1 MKKFII
7 AIAVLL
13 MLCGCEKS
21 AEAQSETLTE
31 TSSATT
37 EAAHTTAS
45 ETADSSILEAEDT
58 TAEKPDFLFVAF
70 GGKGTLKAY
79 NGSET
84 SVIIPEEID
93 GMPVTKYYY
102 NAFEGSNVTE
112 ITFPSTITDITK
124 LSGADK
130 LETINLP
137 KTLKSVTPRYIADC
151 PNLQNINIESGGD
164 FISDDGV
171 LYSADG
177 KTLVCFPAG
186 RTGEFTVPDGVEV
199 IGDNAF
205 TGSKLTKVTLP
216 KGVVRLGKYA
226 FHKAQLSEII
236 LPEGLAEIDSY
247 AFADS
252 GLTSIVL
259 PNGLTKIGNST
270 FAGCQI
276 TEIALPE
283 GLAEIGSSAFSQTK
297 LTELYLP
304 DSIESCGNILG
315 SSSGDISVSAPLAAA
330 YGREAEQFLALPNV
344 TFRGDNDRHK
354 AMRAAPKPSNYKYHS
369 GRIFIDINGDKFP
382 EMISVEDYGEVGEHY
397 YYSSIYRY
405 DTDSNEW
412 VLFGWLYNGENINLY
427 YDKNKDEY
435 FYLLHE
441 QGYEAGDYF
450 YKKICTADC
459 SDDSGSPLFGFF
471 DEYSIGERFYGEYIV
486 EEVVDFGSLNGKYYI
501 GENEEDF
508 LQNSVKDAM
517 SEYDIVFSIDIAELI
532 PQESD
537 EPFEITVGDLADT
550 PQDSPY
556 FSQKQERE
564 PLVTIGDEVYTED
577 TFWVH
582 LNAEDATPEN
592 FEKLSLLPKLTTLN
606 IGGRYGYGDKETP
619 VDLNGIGVLT
629 NLRELYV
636 WGDIT
641 NAAEI
646 GKLKNLSVL
655 YMSST
660 ADDFTFLTGMDSV
673 VVMEFDGTTDKPEDF
688 YEPLYGMKNMRCL
701 LLSTW
706 DINMTTEQYKH
717 IKKNAPHIKI
727 FMFKRG

>member
-7 AIAVLL
+7 AMAVLL

-21 AEAQSETLTE
+21 AEAQSGTLTE
-31 TSSATT
+31 TSSSAT
-37 EAAHTTAS
+37 EAAHTAVS
-45 ETADSSILEAEDT
+45 ETADRSVLESGDT
-58 TAEKPDFLFVAF
+58 TEEKPDFLFAAF

-84 SVIIPEEID
+84 SVIIPEEAD

-112 ITFPSTITDITK
+112 ITFPSTITEITK
-124 LSGADK
+124 LSGAEK

-137 KTLKSVTPRYIADC
+137 KTLKSVTPRYLADC
-151 PNLQNINIESGGD
+151 PNLRDINIESGGQ
-164 FISDDGV
+164 FTSVDGV

-199 IGDNAF
+199 IGTNAF

-216 KGVVRLGKYA
+216 KGVVGIEKYA
-226 FHKAQLSEII
+226 FHKAQLTEII
-236 LPEGLAEIDSY
+236 LPEGLAEIGNY

-252 GLTSIVL
+252 GLKSIAL
-259 PNGLTKIGNST
+259 PNGLTKIGNSA
-270 FAGCQI
+270 FSGCPF

-283 GLAEIGSSAFSQTK
+283 GLAEIGTNAFSQTK

-315 SSSGDISVSAPLAAA
+315 SSSGDISISAPLAAA
-330 YGREAEQFLALPNV
+330 YGREADRLLALPNV
-344 TFRGDNDRHK
+344 TFRGDNDMYK
-354 AMRAAPKPSNYKYHS
+354 AMRAAPKHYDSKYYA

-382 EMISVEDYGEVGEHY
+382 EMAEVYEYGVRDYN
-397 YYSSIYRY
+397 Y
-405 DTDSNEW
+405 DVYW
-412 VLFGWLYNGENINLY
+412 YNAKESKWSHFWWFHNNENIELY
-427 YDKNKDEY
+427 HDKAKDEY

-441 QGYEAGDYF
+441 LGEYGGDYF
-450 YKKICTADC
+450 FKNLCTADF
-459 SDDSGSPLFGFF
+459 SDDSSTSWSSSVGGFDGYTIGTHF
-471 DEYSIGERFYGEYIV
+471 YEEYFVDET
-486 EEVVDFGSLNGKYYI
+486 VDFGSLNGKYYI

-508 LQNSVKDAM
+508 VQNAVKDAM
-517 SEYDIVFSIDIAELI
+517 SEYELVQSIDIAEFI
-532 PQESD
+532 PPKSD
-537 EPFEITVGDLADT
+537 EPFEITVGDLSDT
-550 PQDSPY
+550 PQASPY
-556 FSQKQERE
+556 FSQKQEKE
-564 PLVTIGDEVYTED
+564 PLFTIGDEVCTED
-577 TFWVH
+577 TFMVY
-582 LNAEDATPEN
+582 LDAEDATPEN

-606 IGGRYGYGDKETP
+606 IGGRYGDNDS
-619 VDLNGIGVLT
+619 VDLDGIGVLT

-646 GKLKNLSVL
+646 GELKNLSVL

-660 ADDFTFLTGMDSV
+660 ADDFTFLTGMDSI
-673 VVMEFDGTTDKPEDF
+673 VVMEFDDTTDKPEDF

-706 DINMTTEQYKH
+706 DDNMTAEQYKH

>member
-7 AIAVLL
+7 AIAAILL
-13 MLCGCEKS
+13 LGGCKNGMES
-21 AEAQSETLTE
+21 QSGTEVQTTVQTE
-31 TSSATT
+31 TSAETVSVTAT
-37 EAAHTTAS
+37 AASAS
-45 ETADSSILEAEDT
+45 EDNAPE
-58 TAEKPDFLFVAF
+58 EKPDFQYSVM
-70 GGKGTLKAY
+70 GGKVTLKAY

-102 NAFEGSNVTE
+102 NAFESSNVTE
-112 ITFPSTITDITK
+112 ITFPSTVTEITK

-130 LETINLP
+130 LETLNLP
-137 KTLKSVTPRYIADC
+137 KTLKSVTPRYLADC
-151 PNLQNINIESGGD
+151 PNLRNINIESGGD
-164 FISDDGV
+164 FMSADGV

-186 RTGEFTVPDGVEV
+186 KTGEFTVPDGVEV

-205 TGSKLTKVTLP
+205 TGSRLSKVTLP
-216 KGVVRLGKYA
+216 KGIVGIEKYA
-226 FHKAQLSEII
+226 FHKAQLTEII
-236 LPEGLAEIDSY
+236 LPEGLAEIGNY

-252 GLTSIVL
+252 GLKSIVL
-259 PNGLTKIGNST
+259 PNGLTKIGNSA
-270 FAGCQI
+270 FSGCPI
-276 TEIALPE
+276 TKITLPE
-283 GLAEIGSSAFSQTK
+283 GLVEIGTSAFSQTK

-315 SSSGDISVSAPLAAA
+315 SSSGDISISAPLAAA
-330 YGREAEQFLALPNV
+330 YGREAAQFLALPNV
-344 TFRGDNDRHK
+344 TFRGDNDMHK
-354 AMRAAPKPSNYKYHS
+354 AMRAAPKPSNDKYYS

-382 EMISVEDYGEVGEHY
+382 EMISVEDYGKVGEHY
-397 YYSSIYRY
+397 YNSSIYRY
-405 DTDSNEW
+405 DTDRNEW
-412 VLFGWLYNGENINLY
+412 GLFWLVYNGENINLY
-427 YDKNKDEY
+427 YDKANNEY

-441 QGYEAGDYF
+441 QGYEAGNYF

-486 EEVVDFGSLNGKYYI
+486 EEKVDFGSLNGKYYI

-508 LQNSVKDAM
+508 LQNAVKDAM
-517 SEYDIVFSIDIAELI
+517 SEYELVFSIDIAELI
-532 PQESD
+532 PQESIM
-537 EPFEITVGDLADT
+537 PFEITVGDLADT
-550 PQDSPY
+550 PQASPY
-556 FSQKQERE
+556 FSQKQEKE
-564 PLVTIGDEVYTED
+564 PLFTIGQEVCTED
-577 TFWVH
+577 TFMVY
-582 LNAEDATPEN
+582 LDAEDATPEN
-592 FEKLSLLPKLTTLN
+592 FEKLSRLPKLTTLN
-606 IGGRYGYGDKETP
+606 IGGRYGDNDS
-619 VDLNGIGVLT
+619 VDLDGIGVLT

-673 VVMEFDGTTDKPEDF
+673 VVMEFDDTSDKPEDF

-706 DINMTTEQYKH
+706 DDNMTAEQYKH

-727 FMFKRG
+727 FMYKRG

>member
-7 AIAVLL
+7 AMAVLL

-21 AEAQSETLTE
+21 AEAQSGTLTE
-31 TSSATT
+31 TSSSAT
-37 EAAHTTAS
+37 EAS
-45 ETADSSILEAEDT
+45 KTADRSVLEAEDT
-58 TAEKPDFLFVAF
+58 TAEKPDFLFAAF

-84 SVIIPEEID
+84 SVVIPEETD

-124 LSGADK
+124 LSGAEK

-151 PNLQNINIESGGD
+151 PNLRNINIENGGD
-164 FISDDGV
+164 FMSADGV

-199 IGDNAF
+199 IGTNAF

-216 KGVVRLGKYA
+216 KGVVGIEKYA
-226 FHKAQLSEII
+226 FHRAQLSEII
-236 LPEGLAEIDSY
+236 LPEGLAEIGNY

-252 GLTSIVL
+252 GLKSIVL

-270 FAGCQI
+270 FSGCQI

-283 GLAEIGSSAFSQTK
+283 GLAEIGANAFSQTK

-315 SSSGDISVSAPLAAA
+315 SSSGDISISAPLAAA
-330 YGREAEQFLALPNV
+330 YGRESAQLLALPNV
-344 TFRGDNDRHK
+344 TFRGDNDMHK
-354 AMRAAPKPSNYKYHS
+354 AMRAAPKPSNDKYYS

-382 EMISVEDYGEVGEHY
+382 EMINVDDYGEEGEHY
-397 YYSSIYRY
+397 YNSSIYRY
-405 DTDSNEW
+405 DTGSNEW
-412 VLFGWLYNGENINLY
+412 VLFWWLYNGENINLY
-427 YDKNKDEY
+427 YDKANNEY

-450 YKKICTADC
+450 YKKICTADF
-459 SDDSGSPLFGFF
+459 SDAGEYIGSF
-471 DEYSIGERFYGEYIV
+471 DGYSIGEHFYGEYIL
-486 EEVVDFGSLNGKYYI
+486 EEKVDFGSLNGKYYI

-508 LQNSVKDAM
+508 LQNAVKDAM

-532 PQESD
+532 PQESIM
-537 EPFEITVGDLADT
+537 PFEITVGDLADT
-550 PQDSPY
+550 PQASPY
-556 FSQKQERE
+556 FSQKQEKE
-564 PLVTIGDEVYTED
+564 PLFTIGQEVCTED
-577 TFWVH
+577 TFMVY
-582 LNAEDATPEN
+582 LDAEDATPEN
-592 FEKLSLLPKLTTLN
+592 FEKLSRLPKLTTLN
-606 IGGRYGYGDKETP
+606 IGGWYGDNDS
-619 VDLNGIGVLT
+619 VDLDGIGVLT

-673 VVMEFDGTTDKPEDF
+673 VVMEFDDTTDKPEDF

-717 IKKNAPHIKI
+717 IKNNAPHIKI

>member
-7 AIAVLL
+7 AMAVLL

-21 AEAQSETLTE
+21 AEAQSGTLTE
-31 TSSATT
+31 TSSSAT
-37 EAAHTTAS
+37 EAAHTAAS
-45 ETADSSILEAEDT
+45 ETADRSVLKAEDT

-84 SVIIPEEID
+84 SVVIPEEID

-112 ITFPSTITDITK
+112 ITFPSTITEITK
-124 LSGADK
+124 LSGAEK

-137 KTLKSVTPRYIADC
+137 KTLKSVTPRYLADC
-151 PNLQNINIESGGD
+151 PNLRNINIESGGD
-164 FISDDGV
+164 FMSADGV

-186 RTGEFTVPDGVEV
+186 RTGEFIVPDGVEV
-199 IGDNAF
+199 IGTNAF

-216 KGVVRLGKYA
+216 KGVVGIEKYA
-226 FHKAQLSEII
+226 FHKAQLTEII
-236 LPEGLAEIDSY
+236 LPEGLAEIGNY

-252 GLTSIVL
+252 GLTSIAL

-270 FAGCQI
+270 FSGCQI

-283 GLAEIGSSAFSQTK
+283 GLAEIGTNAFSQTK

-315 SSSGDISVSAPLAAA
+315 SSSGDISISAPLAAA
-330 YGREAEQFLALPNV
+330 YGRESAQLLALPNV
-344 TFRGDNDRHK
+344 TFRGDNDMHK
-354 AMRAAPKPSNYKYHS
+354 AMRAAPKPSNDKYYS

-382 EMISVEDYGEVGEHY
+382 EMINVDDYGEEGEHY
-397 YYSSIYRY
+397 YNSSIYRY
-405 DTDSNEW
+405 DTGSNEW
-412 VLFGWLYNGENINLY
+412 VLFWWLYNGENINLY
-427 YDKNKDEY
+427 YDKANNEY

-450 YKKICTADC
+450 YKKICTADF
-459 SDDSGSPLFGFF
+459 SDAGEYIGSF
-471 DEYSIGERFYGEYIV
+471 DGYSIGEHFYGEYIL
-486 EEVVDFGSLNGKYYI
+486 EEKVDFGSLNGKYYI

-508 LQNSVKDAM
+508 LQNAVKDAM

-532 PQESD
+532 PQESIM
-537 EPFEITVGDLADT
+537 PFEITVGDLADT
-550 PQDSPY
+550 PQASPY

-564 PLVTIGDEVYTED
+564 PLVTIGDGVYTCTEN
-577 TFWVH
+577 TFMVH
-582 LNAEDATPEN
+582 LKAEDATPEN
-592 FEKLSLLPKLTTLN
+592 FEKLSRLPKLTTLN
-606 IGGRYGYGDKETP
+606 IGGRYGDNDS

-629 NLRELYV
+629 NLRELHV
-636 WGDIT
+636 WGDIK
-641 NAAEI
+641 NAKEI
-646 GKLKNLSVL
+646 GELKNLSVL

-673 VVMEFDGTTDKPEDF
+673 VVMEFDDTTDKPEDF

-706 DINMTTEQYKH
+706 DDNMTAEQYKH

-727 FMFKRG
+727 FMYKRG

>member
-21 AEAQSETLTE
+21 AESQSGTLTE

-37 EAAHTTAS
+37 EAAHTAAS
-45 ETADSSILEAEDT
+45 ENADKSVLESEDKT
-58 TAEKPDFLFVAF
+58 EETPDFLFVAF
-70 GGKGTLKAY
+70 GGKESTLKAY

-84 SVIIPEEID
+84 SVVIPEEAD

-112 ITFPSTITDITK
+112 ITFPSTITEITK
-124 LSGADK
+124 LSGAEK
-130 LETINLP
+130 LETLNLP
-137 KTLKSVTPRYIADC
+137 KTLKSVTPRYLADC
-151 PNLQNINIESGGD
+151 PNLRDINIESGGD
-164 FISDDGV
+164 FMSADGV

-177 KTLVCFPAG
+177 KALVCFPAG

-199 IGDNAF
+199 IGTNAF

-216 KGVVRLGKYA
+216 KGVVGIEKYA
-226 FHKAQLSEII
+226 FHKAQLTKII
-236 LPEGLAEIDSY
+236 LPEGLAKIGSY

-252 GLTSIVL
+252 GLKSIVL

-315 SSSGDISVSAPLAAA
+315 SSSGDISISAPLAAA

-344 TFRGDNDRHK
+344 MFRGDNDMYK
-354 AMRAAPKPSNYKYHS
+354 AMRAAPKPSNDKYYS

-382 EMISVEDYGEVGEHY
+382 EMISVEDYGKVGEHY
-397 YYSSIYRY
+397 YNSSIYRY
-405 DTDSNEW
+405 DTDRNEW
-412 VLFGWLYNGENINLY
+412 GLFWWVYNGENINLY
-427 YDKNKDEY
+427 YDKANNEY

-441 QGYEAGDYF
+441 QGYEASDYF

-486 EEVVDFGSLNGKYYI
+486 EEKVDFGSLNGKYYI

-508 LQNSVKDAM
+508 LQNAVKDAM
-517 SEYDIVFSIDIAELI
+517 SEYEIVFSIDIAELI
-532 PQESD
+532 PQESIM
-537 EPFEITVGDLADT
+537 PFEITVGDLADT
-550 PQDSPY
+550 PQASPY
-556 FSQKQERE
+556 FSQKQEKE
-564 PLVTIGDEVYTED
+564 PLFTIGQEVCTED
-577 TFWVH
+577 TFMVY
-582 LNAEDATPEN
+582 LDAEDATPEN
-592 FEKLSLLPKLTTLN
+592 FEKLSRLPKLTTLSV
-606 IGGRYGYGDKETP
+606 GGRYGDNDSV

-629 NLRELYV
+629 NLRELHV
-636 WGDIT
+636 WGNVK

-646 GKLKNLSVL
+646 GKLKNLSAL

-673 VVMEFDGTTDKPEDF
+673 VVMEFDDTTDKPEDF

-706 DINMTTEQYKH
+706 DDNMTAEQYKH
-717 IKKNAPHIKI
+717 IRKNAPHIKI
-727 FMFKRG
+727 FMYKRG

>member
-21 AEAQSETLTE
+21 AEAQSGTLTE

-58 TAEKPDFLFVAF
+58 MAEKPDFLFVAF

-236 LPEGLAEIDSY
+236 LPEGLAEIGNY

-252 GLTSIVL
+252 GLKSIVL

-344 TFRGDNDRHK
+344 TFRGDNDRLK
-354 AMRAAPKPSNYKYHS
+354 AMRAAPKRYDREYYLGH
-369 GRIFIDINGDKFP
+369 IFIDVNGDKFP
-382 EMISVEDYGEVGEHY
+382 EMLEVYDYGEDEEHY
-397 YYSSIYRY
+397 YSYEAYWYNTQKS
-405 DTDSNEW
+405 EW
-412 VLFGWLYNGENINLY
+412 IHFWWFHNNENIELY
-427 YDKNKDEY
+427 YDKVNNEY
-435 FYLLHE
+435 FYLLRE
-441 QGYEAGDYF
+441 MGEYGGSYF
-450 YKKICTADC
+450 HKKICTPSLLDVYEYIGGF
-459 SDDSGSPLFGFF
+459 DS
-471 DEYSIGERFYGEYIV
+471 YSIGTYFNEEYIV
-486 EEVVDFGSLNGKYYI
+486 EDKVDFGTLNGKYYI

-517 SEYDIVFSIDIAELI
+517 SEYELVFSIDIAELI

-556 FSQKQERE
+556 FSQKQEKE
-564 PLVTIGDEVYTED
+564 PLFTIGQEVCTED

-673 VVMEFDGTTDKPEDF
+673 VVMEFDDTTDKPEDF